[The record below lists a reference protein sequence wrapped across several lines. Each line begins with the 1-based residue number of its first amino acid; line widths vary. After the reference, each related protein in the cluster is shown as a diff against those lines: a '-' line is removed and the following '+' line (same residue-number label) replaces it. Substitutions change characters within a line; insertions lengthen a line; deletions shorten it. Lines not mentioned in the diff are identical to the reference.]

1 MRIKVIR
8 FRRRFVK
15 FLALGLAAA
24 LVGVGARAVVTRIG
38 AAELQRPD
46 LLIALGICVAV
57 WLGGTEA
64 LPEA

>member
-8 FRRRFVK
+8 LRRRFFK

-24 LVGVGARAVVTRIG
+24 LVGVGARAVVTRLG
-38 AAELQRPD
+38 AGELQRPD
-46 LLIALGICVAV
+46 LLVALGICVAV
-57 WLGGTEA
+57 WVGGAEA